1 MISRANFFTQI
12 LDNKPSFGPSNIY
25 FYDGA
30 LKNLFYG
37 KVLLSIETEEIDE
50 NFVATLPKKQD
61 ILMPLNTSEYW
72 NEEIFRVNMILV
84 GADALNVEHSGL
96 KLSLACEN
104 VFSNSVNLSLKSY
117 GGNLKAKFG
126 HFESNERPVLSL
138 SIKLP
143 DHRLKYQVTN
153 ILEILVHDMVRRL
166 IHTKIHLIAFHCRE
180 RT

>member
-1 MISRANFFTQI
+1 M
-12 LDNKPSFGPSNIY
+12 
-25 FYDGA
+25 

-84 GADALNVEHSGL
+84 GADAINVQHSASGL

-104 VFSNSVNLSLKSY
+104 VFSNSINLNLKSY

-153 ILEILVHDMVRRL
+153 ILEILVQDMVRRL
-166 IHTKIHLIAFHCRE
+166 IHMKIHLIAFHCRE

>member
-1 MISRANFFTQI
+1 M
-12 LDNKPSFGPSNIY
+12 
-25 FYDGA
+25 
-30 LKNLFYG
+30 
-37 KVLLSIETEEIDE
+37 LSIETEEIDE

-84 GADALNVEHSGL
+84 GADAINIQHSGL
-96 KLSLACEN
+96 KLTLACEN
-104 VFSNSVNLSLKSY
+104 VFSNSINLNLKSY
-117 GGNLKAKFG
+117 GGNLNAKFG

-138 SIKLP
+138 SIELP

-153 ILEILVHDMVRRL
+153 ILEILVQDMVRRL
-166 IHTKIHLIAFHCRE
+166 ILMKIHLIAFHFRE